1 MKALFTITMAM
12 MTMITNVEKRKIDQ
26 KISEWKEQ
34 LKGKDPKVTF
44 KRLAFINLFVAISAL
59 IIYDPIINFV
69 LNWQL
74 QLNPGGMFLKLWQ
87 DLPADVY
94 CDIYLYEIRNGKQFL
109 GGQKPNL
116 LEHGPFIFEMKR
128 KRRIVAWK
136 PTTVVFKERF
146 TTDFRQDLSHESIET
161 RMKVMNTTI
170 FSIISWVVY
179 WMKKFMIK
187 FLNPIIHNIL
197 VLTLQTFNERIIEDR
212 SAKEILIGRQI
223 DILRFIEL
231 ASKPLQM
238 VGINYDIRNLM
249 TNFGNYKLNNNSISI
264 MGILTGNE
272 FGPFEVTRFA
282 DGQVRVNQFVKILE
296 KTTFDEFQS
305 PCNRFRSIYDPLYFG
320 YGEQSD
326 TIDIWVQHFCRPLR
340 FINNGTDWKHGIRSH
355 LYEIS
360 RHLFDIRKR
369 ENQCYCH
376 DTERLIDCDGYTN
389 VAGCFGGLPFA
400 LSFPHF
406 FGHPRLQSG
415 VYGLNPNSE
424 THLSHMNLEP
434 NMGILFDA
442 ELKFQ
447 LNIIMKDFP
456 TIGQLGQIQN
466 GLLPFFKI
474 SLNIQTS
481 GPLHGLL
488 VVGSFLLLTG
498 KFMFILFCLT
508 LSTFFLYRSYKY

>member
-1 MKALFTITMAM
+1 ML
-12 MTMITNVEKRKIDQ
+12 
-26 KISEWKEQ
+26 
-34 LKGKDPKVTF
+34 
-44 KRLAFINLFVAISAL
+44 LFVFLHLHFLTFSSSSS
-59 IIYDPIINFV
+59 PI
-69 LNWQL
+69 
-74 QLNPGGMFLKLWQ
+74 
-87 DLPADVY
+87 
-94 CDIYLYEIRNGKQFL
+94 R
-109 GGQKPNL
+109 
-116 LEHGPFIFEMKR
+116 
-128 KRRIVAWK
+128 
-136 PTTVVFKERF
+136 
-146 TTDFRQDLSHESIET
+146 
-161 RMKVMNTTI
+161 
-170 FSIISWVVY
+170 
-179 WMKKFMIK
+179 
-187 FLNPIIHNIL
+187 
-197 VLTLQTFNERIIEDR
+197 
-212 SAKEILIGRQI
+212 
-223 DILRFIEL
+223 
-231 ASKPLQM
+231 
-238 VGINYDIRNLM
+238 
-249 TNFGNYKLNNNSISI
+249 
-264 MGILTGNE
+264 
-272 FGPFEVTRFA
+272 
-282 DGQVRVNQFVKILE
+282 
-296 KTTFDEFQS
+296 
-305 PCNRFRSIYDPLYFG
+305 
-320 YGEQSD
+320 
-326 TIDIWVQHFCRPLR
+326 
-340 FINNGTDWKHGIRSH
+340 TDWKHGIRSH

-360 RHLFDIRKR
+360 RHLFDVRKR

-376 DTERLIDCDGYTN
+376 GTERLIDCDGYTN

-474 SLNIQTS
+474 SLVSENYLMRNSLVDFFSVFFSFCFKYINKKNIQTS